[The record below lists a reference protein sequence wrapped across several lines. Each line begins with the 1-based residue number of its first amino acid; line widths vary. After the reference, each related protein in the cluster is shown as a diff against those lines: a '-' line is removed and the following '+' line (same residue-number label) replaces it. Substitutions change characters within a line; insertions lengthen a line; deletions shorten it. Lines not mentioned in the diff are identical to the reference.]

1 MEDVKKY
8 ADDSVQITPQPDGKV
23 SISMRTDKVGSYKNI
38 RWGFQ
43 EESRFVLS
51 FMPGNPIAAFNTSKF
66 DTEQSRLI
74 SDMVQNKNLGFSYYD
89 MHLSDEAFNNLVI
102 TLSPLCDTS
111 QWAIVEALRDKYA
124 SRAMVVES
132 NLKGK
137 LAK

>member
-1 MEDVKKY
+1 
-8 ADDSVQITPQPDGKV
+8 
-23 SISMRTDKVGSYKNI
+23 
-38 RWGFQ
+38 
-43 EESRFVLS
+43 
-51 FMPGNPIAAFNTSKF
+51 MPGNPIAAFNTSKF

-111 QWAIVEALRDKYA
+111 QWIIVEALRDKYA